1 MAFSLDSIAGWAA
14 ILAVGAVGLF
24 YFLGM
29 FKKNKDGEDD
39 RLINIL
45 KTTVDELEKK
55 VNQQAVDIKELTNK
69 VGHLG
74 SINKT
79 LTDILQGRDDKT
91 TDFYDKILNAIE
103 IGKQTNES
111 VIQMGKTHAD
121 LMKLLIQ
128 HMDNVEAN
136 RGAASAVAKT

>member
-1 MAFSLDSIAGWAA
+1 MSLSLNTVTSWAA

-29 FKKNKDGEDD
+29 FKKNKNGEDD
-39 RLINIL
+39 RLINLL
-45 KTTVDELEKK
+45 KSTVDELEKK
-55 VNQQAVDIKELTNK
+55 VNQQDKDIKELTNK
-69 VGHLG
+69 VGYLG

-136 RGAASAVAKT
+136 RGTAAVAKT